1 VGDADLLRHVPAV
14 TPARLGGVSMPRGGR
29 PLFSLLVLVP
39 RFDPMTLSAGSYLYA
54 EQLSAKMQAGKSLRR
69 P

>member
-1 VGDADLLRHVPAV
+1 
-14 TPARLGGVSMPRGGR
+14 MPRGGR